1 MDILVFVIG
10 LYVVLESIY
19 AAMHLDKGGK
29 ICQFIKYLTCAI
41 TGTSACYFSAKFSI
55 NSFISNDLFLPFIF
69 SLLAITFSLWPETF
83 YRFITHYDRRS
94 KS

>member
-1 MDILVFVIG
+1 MNTLIFIIG

-19 AAMHLDKGGK
+19 AAMHLDRGGK

-41 TGTSACYFSAKFSI
+41 TGISACYLALIYSI
-55 NSFISNDLFLPFIF
+55 PSFASNQLFWPFIV
-69 SLLAITFSLWPETF
+69 AIAAIAFNLWPETF
-83 YRFITHYDRRS
+83 YRLISHYDRRS

>member
-1 MDILVFVIG
+1 MDILVFIIG

-29 ICQFIKYLTCAI
+29 ICQFIKYLTCSI
-41 TGTSACYFSAKFSI
+41 TGILACYFTARFSLD
-55 NSFISNDLFLPFIF
+55 SFRSNALFLPFIF
-69 SLLAITFSLWPETF
+69 SLLAIAFSLWPETF
-83 YRFITHYDRRS
+83 YRFVTHYDRRS